1 MTGGAGALEDPTRWL
16 GVVITLLGALVINP
30 SATEHYMRDVA
41 DRGVAAA
48 RQARGYLARYI
59 PALRRNAEVRAVTAA
74 VSTSW
79 GNATATAR
87 GIVGWSATATT
98 DEKLSLLD
106 ERSRRLHDE
115 IGELQA
121 DLRTT
126 EKRLSKEHAEAVAA
140 LRNEGRELREA
151 FEAFQQES
159 VRADASAL
167 PVIVVGVVLG
177 GLADDASG
185 FPVWL
190 WSLGL
195 VLVCGYAIR
204 RCWVIWR
211 DR

>member
-1 MTGGAGALEDPTRWL
+1 MTGSAAALEDPTRWL

-30 SATEHYMRDVA
+30 SATDHYMRGVA
-41 DRGVAAA
+41 DQGVAGA

-59 PALRRNAEVRAVTAA
+59 PALRRDAEVHAVTAA

-79 GNATATAR
+79 GNVTGTAR
-87 GIVGWSATATT
+87 GIVGWSVTATT
-98 DEKLSLLD
+98 DEKLALLD
-106 ERSRRLHDE
+106 LRSRRLHDE
-115 IGELQA
+115 IGDLQA
-121 DLRTT
+121 DLRNT
-126 EKRLSKEHAEAVAA
+126 EKRLSREHAEAVAA
-140 LRNEGRELREA
+140 LRHEDSELREA
-151 FEAFQQES
+151 LETFQQES

-185 FPVWL
+185 FPMWV

-195 VLVCGYAIR
+195 VLVSGYAIR